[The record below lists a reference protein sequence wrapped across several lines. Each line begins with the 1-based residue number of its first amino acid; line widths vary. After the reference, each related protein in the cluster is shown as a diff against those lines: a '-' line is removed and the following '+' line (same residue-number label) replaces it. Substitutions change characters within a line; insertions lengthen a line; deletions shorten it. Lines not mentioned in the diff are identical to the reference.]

1 MRLDGQKYYVVKVTL
16 NGRSAALVQ
25 LLPANTFLLHY
36 GVYLWLV
43 ALGIAIIWGLSFL
56 MQHWLEWVITRPVE
70 ALQKR
75 IETVG
80 SGNFAP
86 DRTVEWNNELGDIG
100 RGINQLAEN
109 VDSLMTRRVE
119 DERRKQE
126 LEYRM
131 LQNEVNPH
139 FIYNTLN
146 SIRWMATIQ
155 HAPGIAEMVMALSRL
170 LKSISKS
177 NERLVPLY
185 DLCRKYHKPIIFHA
199 GFCLENNALAKY
211 ARPMEFEEVALRW
224 PEINLCLAHFG
235 WPWVQETAALL
246 LKYPNLYANTALM
259 NFDGP
264 YQLFPKVFKQDMGEY
279 WLDHNLADKVM
290 FGSDS
295 PRIRPVRSK
304 RGLDSVE
311 MLPETREKIYWKNAM
326 RFFGWEGQ
334 NK

>member
-1 MRLDGQKYYVVKVTL
+1 MVIDTHIHPALFAPICEDQERFRRRCDAMNYHLMKPSDMALLRKQYALADIGRVV
-16 NGRSAALVQ
+16 
-25 LLPANTFLLHY
+25 LLPEDCSVESGMVEISNDEIAK
-36 GVYLWLV
+36 LV
-43 ALGIAIIWGLSFL
+43 ALDAQFYIGMAA
-56 MQHWLEWVITRPVE
+56 VDPRRPDAV
-70 ALQKR
+70 
-75 IETVG
+75 
-80 SGNFAP
+80 
-86 DRTVEWNNELGDIG
+86 
-100 RGINQLAEN
+100 
-109 VDSLMTRRVE
+109 
-119 DERRKQE
+119 QE
-126 LEYRM
+126 LECAFAE
-131 LQNEVNPH
+131 LGLAGLAVN
-139 FIYNTLN
+139 T
-146 SIRWMATIQ
+146 A
-155 HAPGIAEMVMALSRL
+155 RL
-170 LKSISKS
+170 KMYPMD
-177 NERLVPLY
+177 ERLVPLY

-224 PEINLCLAHFG
+224 PEVNLCLAHFG

-279 WLDHNLADKVM
+279 WLDHDLADKVM

-304 RGLDSVE
+304 RGMDSVE